1 MLRVENAVE
10 KGIRSRLRG
19 RMATTDRG
27 KRVAGGDEWRSRYEA
42 TPERQG
48 ELFSTISGVENEPL
62 YSPENVELD
71 YERDLGWPGAYPF
84 TRGVYP
90 SMYRGRLWTMR
101 QFAGFG
107 TAEET
112 NKRFRYLLDHG
123 QTGLST
129 AFDMPTLMGYDSDH
143 PRSLGEVGREGVAI
157 DSLADMETLFE
168 GIPLAEVSTSMT
180 INAPAAMLLAFYA
193 CVGEQQGASPAEL
206 RGTIQTDILKEY
218 IAQKEWI
225 FPPEPSMRLV
235 TDMVEF
241 CAREMPKWHPISIS
255 GYHIRE
261 AGSNAIQELAFTLAD
276 GFAYVDAAIER
287 GLDVDDFAPRLSFF
301 FNAHV
306 DFFEEIAKYRAA
318 RRIWARELRDR
329 YGAKN
334 PRSWLMRFH
343 TQTAGVSLT
352 AQQPEVNIVR
362 TAIEALAAVLGG
374 TQSLH
379 TNSFDEALALP
390 TEDAVRIALRTQQVI
405 AHETGVVNTIDPLG
419 GSYYL
424 EELTN
429 RLEAE
434 AYDYFDRIE
443 KLGGVIPAIEENF
456 QQREIA
462 EASFRYQAEVEAK
475 QRIVVGVNRY
485 ELEDEGEIEIL
496 RIDPALEEKQIARV
510 KALRDRRDSAEVERT
525 LARLKQ
531 GAERDENLMPLLVE
545 ASRAYVTM
553 GEMCDALRETWGTWR
568 ETPVF

>member
-1 MLRVENAVE
+1 
-10 KGIRSRLRG
+10 
-19 RMATTDRG
+19 MATTRKPPIADNQS
-27 KRVAGGDEWRSRYEA
+27 GGAAWRSRYEA
-42 TPERQG
+42 TPERGG
-48 ELFSTISGVENEPL
+48 ELSSTISGVENEPL

-107 TAEET
+107 TAQET
-112 NKRFRYLLDHG
+112 NARFRYLLEHG

-157 DSLADMETLFE
+157 DSLADMETLFD
-168 GIPLAEVSTSMT
+168 GIPLGEVSTSMT
-180 INAPAAMLLAFYA
+180 INGPAAMLLAFYA
-193 CVGEQQGASPAEL
+193 AVGEEQGVPLEGL
-206 RGTIQTDILKEY
+206 RGTVQTDILKEY

-225 FPPEPSMRLV
+225 FPPQPSMRLV
-235 TDMVEF
+235 VDMIEW
-241 CAREMPKWHPISIS
+241 CSERLPLMHPVSIS

-261 AGSNAIQELAFTLAD
+261 AGSNAAQELAFTLAD
-276 GFAYVDAAIER
+276 GFAYVEACLER
-287 GLDVDDFAPRLSFF
+287 GLDVDSFAPRLSFF
-301 FNAHV
+301 FNAHL

-318 RRIWARELRDR
+318 RRIWARQMREK
-329 YGAKN
+329 YGARD

-352 AQQPEVNIVR
+352 AQQPEVNLIR

-390 TEDAVRIALRTQQVI
+390 TENAVRLALRTQQVI

-424 EELTN
+424 EQLTN
-429 RLEAE
+429 ELERQ
-434 AYDYFDRIE
+434 AYDYFERIE
-443 KLGGVIPAIEENF
+443 ELGGVVPAIEQNF
-456 QQREIA
+456 MQREIA
-462 EASFRYQAEVEAK
+462 EASFRYQSEVE
-475 QRIVVGVNRY
+475 RGERVVVGVNRY
-485 ELEDEGEIEIL
+485 ALEEEQPIELL
-496 RIDPALEEKQIARV
+496 RIDPALEGKQIERV
-510 KALRDRRDSAEVERT
+510 QAVRASRDGAAAEAA
-525 LARLKQ
+525 LARLKED
-531 GAERDENLMPLLVE
+531 AEHGDRNLMEPIL
-545 ASRAYVTM
+545 AAARAYVTM
-553 GEMCDALRETWGTWR
+553 GEMCDALREVWGTWR